1 MQTAIMKKKQNDDVI
16 GGEPEGDLAGGLRGD
31 LDGARGGNIATS
43 DQTCGCT
50 SCSLHPQG
58 SIFLLSS

>member
-31 LDGARGGNIATS
+31 LDGARGGNVATS
-43 DQTCGCT
+43 DQTRGCT
-50 SCSLHPQG
+50 CCSLHPQG
-58 SIFLLSS
+58 SIFLHSP